1 MSYTGTKGG
10 METYARELYKRLG
23 TIVPSWEF
31 IGFMS
36 REGFQLDRS
45 WFPGETIDSGIS
57 GENRFAWAYG
67 ELFAVARA
75 ARRVGADLV
84 HSPATLGP
92 RNTRMP
98 SVVSM
103 HDVLYFSHPEYMST
117 PLYTGPVRWM
127 ERMTSRNATR
137 VMTISEVSRQEILRY
152 LKVPEDRIDLV
163 PLAGTP
169 LPGVDRSLAS
179 SDGPLV
185 IATGNR
191 RPHKN
196 WDALIRALPLI
207 PEDERPRVVITGG
220 RGDDPLAA
228 VVAETGMQNWVELRG
243 WVDEEEMRDCSR
255 RRPFLQ
261 CLRSP
266 RGRLCLRSRR

>member
-10 METYARELYKRLG
+10 METYARELYRRLG

-117 PLYTGPVRWM
+117 PL
-127 ERMTSRNATR
+127 
-137 VMTISEVSRQEILRY
+137 
-152 LKVPEDRIDLV
+152 
-163 PLAGTP
+163 
-169 LPGVDRSLAS
+169 
-179 SDGPLV
+179 
-185 IATGNR
+185 
-191 RPHKN
+191 
-196 WDALIRALPLI
+196 
-207 PEDERPRVVITGG
+207 
-220 RGDDPLAA
+220 
-228 VVAETGMQNWVELRG
+228 
-243 WVDEEEMRDCSR
+243 
-255 RRPFLQ
+255 
-261 CLRSP
+261 
-266 RGRLCLRSRR
+266 